1 MKLLGKKIKK
11 PKIKP
16 EGLFLLKLF
25 KILKDKKFSD
35 YIYWST
41 DGKSIIIPN
50 KNKFIKNVL
59 PKFCNTHKYSS
70 FVRQLNMYDF
80 SKIKTEDRDLQKYRH
95 EEFTKFKSE
104 DEVKLIKKKLK
115 SEVKKE
121 DKIQISNIF
130 DKKLGEADIAEDK
143 NFLEKIDKLDEES
156 KLKEFENILKKGHLS
171 NAFNEKI
178 LNYLLDKSKENIIFK
193 NNIEEDLK
201 KVIIEN
207 NNLMEQIEIFKNALT
222 LQNQNIKKK
231 NQLIATITLL
241 YLNKIIDNKKNLG
254 EKEINKQLKKR
265 IFDKIKQYKK
275 NQNLRISN
283 MSNISNRNNSIIVND
298 INLLINHDIFNNKNF
313 YNNDNNNEIS
323 NMSYFLNPFNYYDN
337 KNINFKNSINTS
349 NIFPDRFKINNSFRN
364 NLNNFNTSNTNS
376 NINYNFRHNA

>member
-1 MKLLGKKIKK
+1 M
-11 PKIKP
+11 
-16 EGLFLLKLF
+16 
-25 KILKDKKFSD
+25 
-35 YIYWST
+35 
-41 DGKSIIIPN
+41 
-50 KNKFIKNVL
+50 
-59 PKFCNTHKYSS
+59 
-70 FVRQLNMYDF
+70 
-80 SKIKTEDRDLQKYRH
+80 
-95 EEFTKFKSE
+95 
-104 DEVKLIKKKLK
+104 
-115 SEVKKE
+115 
-121 DKIQISNIF
+121 
-130 DKKLGEADIAEDK
+130 
-143 NFLEKIDKLDEES
+143 
-156 KLKEFENILKKGHLS
+156 
-171 NAFNEKI
+171 
-178 LNYLLDKSKENIIFK
+178 DKSKENIIFK